1 MASKSFERII
11 DEISALTVIELSELV
26 KSLQEKFG
34 VSAAMPA
41 AAASAAA
48 APAAE
53 EKSEFKV
60 ELLESGPDKI
70 KVIKALRQLNKD
82 LSLTEAKNVVEGAPA
97 VLFENAKKEDAQK
110 MKQELEAVGAKVKL
124 S

>member
-1 MASKSFERII
+1 MASKSFEHII
-11 DEISALTVIELSELV
+11 DDISALTVIELAELV
-26 KSLQEKFG
+26 KRLQEKFG

-41 AAASAAA
+41 AAAPSAA

-60 ELLESGPDKI
+60 ELVESGPDKI
-70 KVIKALRQLNKD
+70 KVIKALRQINKD

-97 VLFENAKKEDAQK
+97 VLFEHAKKEDAQK
-110 MKQELEAVGAKVKL
+110 MKQELEAVGAKVTL